1 MCWIA
6 PRHWRNSVLAKTKPI
21 VQSLDKVVD
30 KLSTI
35 KQIRVDQPETLYD
48 EYTKLKNN
56 NLRGSLSVFTIMSIT
71 ENSLRPGIEP
81 GSHH

>member
-1 MCWIA
+1 MWLTFTS
-6 PRHWRNSVLAKTKPI
+6 RSVIHTYRVGVIKRLGDLLLHGDVFMISKY
-21 VQSLDKVVD
+21 VF
-30 KLSTI
+30 LS
-35 KQIRVDQPETLYD
+35 
-48 EYTKLKNN
+48 